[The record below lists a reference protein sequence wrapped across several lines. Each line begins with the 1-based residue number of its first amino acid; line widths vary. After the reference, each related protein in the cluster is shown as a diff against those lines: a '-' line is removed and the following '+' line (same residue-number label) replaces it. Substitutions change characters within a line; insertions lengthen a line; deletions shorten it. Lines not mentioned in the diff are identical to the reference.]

1 MTAEL
6 SVSQP
11 SRRCGSNRELKELHQ
26 MASTRHHDFSV
37 AVLAEDI
44 DFMGHVNNAAYLKWV
59 QEAVISHW
67 QLVAPADAVAAYAW
81 IAVKHE
87 ITYRRPAFLGD
98 NVIVS
103 VELEKVQRE
112 SAFYETV
119 VRRGDEILADVKSRW
134 CCLDAASLRP
144 ARLASAI
151 VEHFMSGEN

>member
-1 MTAEL
+1 MRLLYFADPMCSWCYGFGPEL
-6 SVSQP
+6 RKLLAARPDLQLELVMGGLRP
-11 SRRCGSNRELKELHQ
+11 FNRDPMSDAFRE
-26 MASTRHHDFSV
+26 M
-37 AVLAEDI
+37 LA
-44 DFMGHVNNAAYLKWV
+44 
-59 QEAVISHW
+59 SHW
-67 QLVAPADAVAAYAW
+67 QHVAPADAVAAYAW